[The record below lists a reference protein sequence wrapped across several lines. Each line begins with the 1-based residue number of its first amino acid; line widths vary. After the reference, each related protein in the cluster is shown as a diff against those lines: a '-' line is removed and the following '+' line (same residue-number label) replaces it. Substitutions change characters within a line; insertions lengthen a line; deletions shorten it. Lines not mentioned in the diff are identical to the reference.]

1 MTPFNLN
8 KYLKIN
14 RYRNI
19 SAVLMLIFGAATVLM
34 AIFLGEARFLLIISS
49 LATFFFEL
57 MFVLLVVFA
66 HMEPCLE
73 GSIYL
78 LSIERREKKLKE
90 LSKPSKMLGALGL
103 NQSIINE
110 KNHLISECTDY
121 RAHITTCN
129 HPDCIKA
136 RIGINELDKNI
147 ADLKREQKISKGI
160 GTTLNIASSLIRGF

>member
-1 MTPFNLN
+1 M
-8 KYLKIN
+8 
-14 RYRNI
+14 
-19 SAVLMLIFGAATVLM
+19 LM
-34 AIFLGEARFLLIISS
+34 AIFLGEARILLIISS

-66 HMEPCLE
+66 HKKPCLE
-73 GSIYL
+73 ASVYL
-78 LSIERREKKLKE
+78 LSIERIVKKLE
-90 LSKPSKMLGALGL
+90 EHSKFSKMLGAVGM
-103 NQSIINE
+103 NQSIINK

-147 ADLKREQKISKGI
+147 ADLKKEQKISKVI
-160 GTTLNIASSLIRGF
+160 GTTLKIVPILNHFT